1 MNKSG
6 WRVKTTT
13 ANGQNDDFATVA
25 SGTNVT
31 FANGN
36 GTTASVTNSTDGI
49 TVKYEAKVGDGLKI
63 DGDQKIVADTTALT
77 VTGGKVAEIA
87 KEDDKKKLVNAGD
100 LVTALGNLSWKAKA
114 EADTDGALEGT
125 SKDQEVKAG
134 ETVTF
139 KAGKNLKVK
148 QDGANF
154 TYSLQDALTGLT
166 SITLGGTTNGGNDA
180 KTVINKDGLTITP
193 AGNGGTTGTNTISV
207 TKDGIKAGNK
217 AITNVASGLRAYDDA
232 NFDVLNNSATDL
244 NRHVEDAYKGLLN
257 LNEKNANKQPLV
269 ADSTAAT
276 VGDLRKLGWVVSTKN
291 GTKEE
296 SNQVKQAD
304 EVLFTGAGAATVTS
318 KSENGKHTITV
329 SVVET
334 KADSGLEKDGDT
346 IKLKVDNQNTDNVLT
361 VGNNGTAVTKGG
373 FETVKTGATD
383 ADRGKVT
390 VKDATANDA
399 DKKVA
404 TVKDVA
410 TAINSAATFVKTE
423 NLTTALDEADA
434 KDQGDDALKAGD
446 TLTFKAGKNLKV
458 KRDGKNI
465 TFDLAKN
472 LEAKTATFSDRLT
485 IGANGNKVDITS
497 DTNGL
502 KFAKPGTNGQN
513 GNVHLNG
520 IASTLDD
527 PRVGGKT
534 AHLTKEIS
542 DTERNRA
549 ASVGDVLNAGWN
561 IRGAKTIGGTVDNV
575 DFVSTYDTVEFASG
589 ANANVSVTT
598 DDNKKTTVRV
608 DVTGL
613 PVQYVTE
620 DSKTVVK
627 VGNEYYEAKQDGSAD
642 MDKKVENGKLAK
654 TKVKLVSANGT
665 NPVKIS
671 NVADGTED
679 TDAVSFKQLK
689 ALQDKQVTLSAS
701 NAYANGGSDADGGKG
716 TQTLS
721 NGLNFKFK
729 STDGE
734 LLNIKAE
741 NDTVTFT
748 PKKGSVQ
755 VGDDGKATI
764 QDGAKTTTG
773 LVEASELVD
782 SLNKLGWK
790 VGVGK
795 DGTGATDGTHTDTL
809 VKSGDKVTLKAGDN
823 LKVKQEGTNFTY
835 VLRDELTGVKSVE
848 FKDTENGA
856 NGASTKITKDGLTFT
871 PANGANGAAATD
883 ADKIKVASDGIRAG
897 NKAVKNVAAGEISA
911 TSTDAINGSQLYAV
925 AKGVTNLAGQVNKVG
940 KRADAGTASA
950 LAASQ
955 LPQASMPGKSMVSI
969 AGSSYQ
975 GQSGLA
981 IGVSRISD
989 NGKVIIRLSG
999 TTNSQGKTGV
1009 AAGVGYQW

>member
-1 MNKSG
+1 MRTTFN
-6 WRVKTTT
+6 VK
-13 ANGQNDDFATVA
+13 NATV
-25 SGTNVT
+25 S
-31 FANGN
+31 
-36 GTTASVTNSTDGI
+36 
-49 TVKYEAKVGDGLKI
+49 
-63 DGDQKIVADTTALT
+63 
-77 VTGGKVAEIA
+77 
-87 KEDDKKKLVNAGD
+87 DK
-100 LVTALGNLSWKAKA
+100 LS
-114 EADTDGALEGT
+114 L
-125 SKDQEVKAG
+125 
-134 ETVTF
+134 
-139 KAGKNLKVK
+139 
-148 QDGANF
+148 
-154 TYSLQDALTGLT
+154 
-166 SITLGGTTNGGNDA
+166 
-180 KTVINKDGLTITP
+180 
-193 AGNGGTTGTNTISV
+193 
-207 TKDGIKAGNK
+207 
-217 AITNVASGLRAYDDA
+217 
-232 NFDVLNNSATDL
+232 
-244 NRHVEDAYKGLLN
+244 
-257 LNEKNANKQPLV
+257 
-269 ADSTAAT
+269 
-276 VGDLRKLGWVVSTKN
+276 
-291 GTKEE
+291 
-296 SNQVKQAD
+296 
-304 EVLFTGAGAATVTS
+304 
-318 KSENGKHTITV
+318 
-329 SVVET
+329 
-334 KADSGLEKDGDT
+334 
-346 IKLKVDNQNTDNVLT
+346 
-361 VGNNGTAVTKGG
+361 
-373 FETVKTGATD
+373 
-383 ADRGKVT
+383 
-390 VKDATANDA
+390 
-399 DKKVA
+399 
-404 TVKDVA
+404 
-410 TAINSAATFVKTE
+410 
-423 NLTTALDEADA
+423 
-434 KDQGDDALKAGD
+434 
-446 TLTFKAGKNLKV
+446 
-458 KRDGKNI
+458 
-465 TFDLAKN
+465 
-472 LEAKTATFSDRLT
+472 
-485 IGANGNKVDITS
+485 GANGKKVDITS
-497 DTNGL
+497 DANGL

-701 NAYANGGSDADGGKG
+701 NAYANGGSDADGGKV
-716 TQTLS
+716 TKTLN

-755 VGDDGKATI
+755 VGDDGKASI
-764 QDGAKTTTG
+764 SKDANTTEG

-790 VGVGK
+790 VGVDK
-795 DGTGATDGTHTDTL
+795 DGSGELDGTFKETL

-835 VLRDELTGVKSVE
+835 ALRDELTGVKSVE
-848 FKDTENGA
+848 FKDTANGA
-856 NGASTKITKDGLTFT
+856 NGASTKITKDGLTIT

-883 ADKIKVASDGIRAG
+883 ADKIKVASDGISAG
-897 NKAVKNVAAGEISA
+897 NKAVKNVVSGLKKFGDANFDPLTSSADNLTKQNDDAYKGLTNLDEKGTDKQTPTVADNTAATVGDLRGLGWVISADKTTGELNKEYNAQVRNANEVKFKSGNGIHVSGKTVNGRREITFELAKDENAIAFGYGSKALRDNTVAIGTGNVVNAEKSGAFGDPNYIEDKAGGSYAFGNDNRITSKNTFVLGNGVNAKYKANGDVDTETVTVKDKDGKETTVTVPKALGATVENSVYLGNKSTATKDKGKNLKSDGTAGNTTTAGTTGTVNGFAGATAHGAVSVGASGEERRIQNVAAGEISA

-975 GQSGLA
+975 GQNGLA